1 MRKSSIL
8 ILTALTVLV
17 VGCDK
22 MKSDTNSDTN
32 IDQSDV
38 CVVSKINKDEIQK

>member
-22 MKSDTNSDTN
+22 MKSDYLTH
-32 IDQSDV
+32 
-38 CVVSKINKDEIQK
+38 